1 MIVSWKYYD
10 VEAHMKK
17 QYEEIVLN
25 ICILKADIVRT
36 SAERDPFDDEYQD
49 PNIGPFQE

>member
-1 MIVSWKYYD
+1 MIVLWKYYD

-25 ICILKADIVRT
+25 ICILKEDVIRT
-36 SAERDPFDDEYQD
+36 SALSDPFDDGHQD
-49 PNIGPFQE
+49 PNIQFGQ